1 MKCYHC
7 NEEMI
12 WGGDHDIEDE
22 TDQVIGMET
31 NLSCSQCDTKVT
43 VYLPKDM
50 IKEALGLTTGVLL

>member
-50 IKEALGLTTGVLL
+50 IKEALGLT